1 MHMGVV
7 RDREVVSHDGGD
19 GGSNVAVVA
28 VFVIA
33 LIVILAVVLYGFAWG
48 HWFNMGGTVNVV
60 TSPGGGG
67 ASPMPSISPSK

>member
-1 MHMGVV
+1 MGVV
-7 RDREVVSHDGGD
+7 RDREVVSHNGGD

-33 LIVILAVVLYGFAWG
+33 LIVILAVLLYGFAWG
-48 HWFNMGGTVNVV
+48 HWFGGTVNVV

-67 ASPMPSISPSK
+67 ASALPSISPSK

>member
-1 MHMGVV
+1 MGVV
-7 RDREVVSHDGGD
+7 RDREAVEHEGGD

-28 VFVIA
+28 IFVVA
-33 LIVILAVVLYGFAWG
+33 LVVILAILVYGLAWG

-67 ASPMPSISPSK
+67 ASAMPSVSPSK